1 MAAIITDDFRR
12 NQARLL
18 INDIKASVA
27 LTAPSSSA
35 FRDNANYLIGLGKT
49 DSWGNDSAGN
59 SESSNAFIV
68 DAPIGTEIE
77 KKDVIDNLFTLKELA
92 VDSCYHMIPK
102 NGWVTGRKYKVYNHA
117 DNDCFYA
124 TGDQYPCYVTH
135 GGKVYLCLS
144 NHSGTSNGE
153 VGDEI
158 VAASSSSP
166 DTNNTSD
173 FGITTG
179 AVGVDG
185 YVWAHVQDLPTTGV
199 AAKLITS
206 QFVPIQEIAY
216 NAAADANSG
225 GFLYDIG
232 IVSGGSG
239 YSSNVT
245 ATITAINS
253 AGVKIT
259 TGLPLLEVKLTGG
272 VITSINL
279 RRPGITSTAVP
290 TTDGGSRGYWT
301 HTKLDRFKDIL
312 SATIT
317 ITDST
322 GTGAKA
328 IASITPQRGL
338 GNNAIEV
345 LPTWF
350 VGVTVDFVNNESDDS
365 PILDF
370 RQVSLMKSAIVTPV
384 TGSGA
389 GPAGTHTAL
398 KSITLSGT
406 IDTSGLGALSPGT
419 VLKQGD
425 AKFYFDKYD
434 SGANKL
440 FYHQNSDQEVNY
452 IKPIAVATPITSLDT
467 STEYAAA
474 VSAVGEGEFRKTETV
489 DSQEEYNGEVIFHE
503 NRTPFTRGS
512 SQTEEVKLIIQ
523 L

>member
-27 LTAPSSSA
+27 LSAPDSAA

-49 DSWGNDSAGN
+49 DSWGSDSAGN
-59 SESSNAFIV
+59 SETSSAFIV

-92 VDSCYHMIPK
+92 VDSCYHVIPK

-135 GGKVYLCLS
+135 NGKVYLCLS
-144 NHSGTSNGE
+144 NHSSQNNGSAA
-153 VGDEI
+153 DEI
-158 VAASSSSP
+158 VVGSSSSP

-173 FGITTG
+173 FGITTTPG
-179 AVGVDG
+179 SDG
-185 YVWAHVQDLPTTGV
+185 YIWSHVQTLPTAGTI
-199 AAKLITS
+199 AKLITS
-206 QFVPIQEIAY
+206 QFVPIQDNAY
-216 NAAADANSG
+216 SSAADANSG

-239 YSSNVT
+239 YSSSPT
-245 ATITAINS
+245 ATITAINKDG
-253 AGVKIT
+253 AVV
-259 TGLPLLEVKLTGG
+259 TGDLPLLEVKQSGG

-279 RRPGITSTAVP
+279 RRPGISGASGTAANA
-290 TTDGGSRGYWT
+290 GSRGYWN
-301 HTKLDRFKDIL
+301 HTVANRFKDIL

-328 IASITPQRGL
+328 VASISPQRGL

-350 VGVTVDFVNNESDDS
+350 VGVTVDFVNNEGEDS

-370 RQVSLMKSAIVTPV
+370 RQVSLMKSATVTDGN
-384 TGSGA
+384 TS
-389 GPAGTHTAL
+389 GTHTAL
-398 KSITLSGT
+398 KSITL
-406 IDTSGLGALSPGT
+406 DTPNVSNLGALTPGT

-425 AKFYFDKYD
+425 SLFYFNRYD
-434 SGANKL
+434 SNTL

-452 IKPIAVATPITSLDT
+452 IKPIVGTTDVT
-467 STEYAAA
+467 ST
-474 VSAVGEGEFRKTETV
+474 
-489 DSQEEYNGEVIFHE
+489 D
-503 NRTPFTRGS
+503 
-512 SQTEEVKLIIQ
+512 VKLKLNSGQ
-523 L
+523 